1 MDFLTNESL
10 VGYFDPAEWVYV
22 DRNSE
27 DVDFPSEKIN
37 VSIDARANVDV
48 SSITCGSTE

>member
-1 MDFLTNESL
+1 MDFLPNESL
-10 VGYFDPAEWVYV
+10 VGYFDPAERVFV

-27 DVDFPSEKIN
+27 DVDFSNEKIN

-48 SSITCGSTE
+48 SSVTCGSTE